1 MTKATEAI
9 QHITAGELA
18 DDPDKA
24 IKEFGKAAA
33 LIDELSSSLAQQRDE
48 AEVADAGED
57 EPEQGEG
64 GSQPEEDEPEA
75 EPIEGGVRGSER
87 EGGHGGREG
96 RGGEGERPD
105 AADAARAR
113 RTRDRGRAGGLRC
126 AEGAVR
132 AWRRRGRVGAL
143 SRHQGVSVY
152 RGPQRRASRT
162 ICGSTE
168 SPRP

>member
-1 MTKATEAI
+1 MTKTTEAI

-24 IKEFGKAAA
+24 IKEFDMAAA
-33 LIDELSSSLAQQRDE
+33 LIDELSSSLAKQQQQQQQQDE

-96 RGGEGERPD
+96 RGGEGERPH
-105 AADAARAR
+105 AARAC
-113 RTRDRGRAGGLRC
+113 RTWGRGRAGDSRC
-126 AEGAVR
+126 DESAVR
-132 AWRRRGRVGAL
+132 AG
-143 SRHQGVSVY
+143 
-152 RGPQRRASRT
+152 
-162 ICGSTE
+162 
-168 SPRP
+168 